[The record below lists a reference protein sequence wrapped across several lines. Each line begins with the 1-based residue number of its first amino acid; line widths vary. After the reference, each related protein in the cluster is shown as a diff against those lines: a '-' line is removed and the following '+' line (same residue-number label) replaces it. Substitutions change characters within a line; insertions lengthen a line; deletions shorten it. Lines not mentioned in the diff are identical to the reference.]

1 MKLWPPTTDLCTWIA
16 PVQPHYRTAKA
27 NSDEVRGGS
36 VREEA
41 EEKEKEGHGRC

>member
-1 MKLWPPTTDLCTWIA
+1 M
-16 PVQPHYRTAKA
+16 

-41 EEKEKEGHGRC
+41 EEKEKEGHGRCRSKEGGGGPSCPFST